1 MAYTLEV
8 RGVSLRFGGVRA
20 LTEVSFGVN
29 DGELFSII
37 GPNGAGKTSIVNC
50 ISGRY
55 KPTEGQLFYRGK
67 DITGLNPN
75 ARPAL
80 GIGRTFQNLA
90 LFHHMS
96 VLDNI
101 MVGRHHLLKNNFI
114 TGSLYWL
121 TGARREEL
129 EHRRKVEEIIDFL
142 DLQSVRK
149 ATAGTLPYGLRKRVE
164 LARAMALEPQLILLD
179 EPMAGMNFEEKEDMA
194 RYIVDLNEEFGMTV
208 MMIEHDMG
216 VVMDISHRVMVLDF
230 GRKIAEGDPASVL
243 ADPHVKRA
251 YLGEEDEVLVDPDDT
266 PRCGERGMMDYAGRA
281 AQADTYPKLLRLNA
295 KEHGGEIALRE
306 KDLGLWR
313 VFTWNDYQ
321 SRVHDFALGM
331 VELGLGRGDV
341 VGIIGD
347 NRPDWVAAEIA
358 THAIGGMSLGLY
370 RDVLDE
376 EAAYLLSYGEARL
389 VFAEDEEQ
397 VDKLLALADRAPNLK
412 HIVYSDPRGMRKY
425 DDPRLMEAEK
435 LAAMGRDRAAR
446 EPGLYDRLVDAT
458 RGEDVAIL
466 CTTSG
471 TTANPKLAM
480 LAAGRV
486 LRHCATY
493 LAFDPKGP
501 DDEYVSVLPL
511 PWIMEQVYALGKG
524 LLCRMKVN
532 FVEEPD
538 TMMHDFREIAPTFV
552 LFAPRVWESIAADV
566 RAGVMDSSPLKQKL
580 YDVGMKAGLSALAQ
594 GKRSMLA
601 DQLLFRALRDRLG
614 FTRLRSAATGG
625 AALGPDT
632 FKFFQAMGVP
642 LRTLYGQTELLG
654 AYTLHPFG
662 KVDPDTTGVPM
673 ADDIEI
679 RVDNPDINGVGEIVV
694 RHPNMYLGYY
704 KNPEASAADMK
715 DGWMHS
721 GDAGYFNDDRQLVVI
736 DRIKDLAETSR
747 GERFS
752 PQYLENKLKFSPY
765 IAETVVLGAGRD
777 ALAAMICI
785 RYSIISKWAEK
796 NRISFTTY
804 TDLSSRPEVY
814 ALLRKEV
821 ESVNATLPPA
831 QRISRFLL
839 LYKELDADDG
849 ELTRTRKVRRSV
861 INEKYATII
870 DAIYSGAN
878 EIPVDTVI
886 RFQDGTT
893 QRIRTTL
900 RVVDLGRDAPMA
912 EAAE

>member
-1 MAYTLEV
+1 
-8 RGVSLRFGGVRA
+8 
-20 LTEVSFGVN
+20 
-29 DGELFSII
+29 
-37 GPNGAGKTSIVNC
+37 
-50 ISGRY
+50 
-55 KPTEGQLFYRGK
+55 
-67 DITGLNPN
+67 
-75 ARPAL
+75 
-80 GIGRTFQNLA
+80 
-90 LFHHMS
+90 
-96 VLDNI
+96 
-101 MVGRHHLLKNNFI
+101 
-114 TGSLYWL
+114 
-121 TGARREEL
+121 
-129 EHRRKVEEIIDFL
+129 
-142 DLQSVRK
+142 
-149 ATAGTLPYGLRKRVE
+149 
-164 LARAMALEPQLILLD
+164 
-179 EPMAGMNFEEKEDMA
+179 
-194 RYIVDLNEEFGMTV
+194 
-208 MMIEHDMG
+208 
-216 VVMDISHRVMVLDF
+216 
-230 GRKIAEGDPASVL
+230 
-243 ADPHVKRA
+243 
-251 YLGEEDEVLVDPDDT
+251 
-266 PRCGERGMMDYAGRA
+266 MMDYAGRA
-281 AQADTYPKLLRLNA
+281 AQADTFPKMLRLNA
-295 KEHGGEIALRE
+295 REHGGEIALRE

-313 VFTWNDYQ
+313 EFSWNDYQ
-321 SRVHDFALGM
+321 TRTHDFALGM
-331 VELGLGRGDV
+331 IELGLGRGDV
-341 VGIIGD
+341 IGIIGD

-358 THAIGGMSLGLY
+358 AHAIGAMSLGLY

-376 EAAYLLSYGEARL
+376 EAAYLLTYGEAKL

-397 VDKLLALADRAPNLK
+397 VDKLLGLADRVPNLK

-425 DDPRLMEAEK
+425 DDPRLMEASK
-435 LAAMGRDRAAR
+435 LVVLGRDRAAR

-458 RGEDVAIL
+458 KGEDVAIL

-480 LAAGRV
+480 LSAGRV

-511 PWIMEQVYALGKG
+511 PWIMEQIYALGKA
-524 LLCRMKVN
+524 LLSRMKVN

-566 RAGVMDSSPLKQKL
+566 RAGVMDASPFKQQL
-580 YDVGMKAGLSALAQ
+580 YELGMKTGLAALAE
-594 GKRSMLA
+594 GKRSVFA

-654 AYTLHPFG
+654 AYTLHPEG
-662 KVDPDTTGVPM
+662 RVDPDTTGVPM

-679 RVDNPDINGVGEIVV
+679 RIDNADVNGVGEIVV
-694 RHPNMYLGYY
+694 RHPNMFHGYY
-704 KNPEASAADMK
+704 KNPEASVADIK

-721 GDAGYFNDDRQLVVI
+721 GDAGYYNDDRQLVVI

-752 PQYLENKLKFSPY
+752 PQFIENKLKFSPY
-765 IAETVVLGAGRD
+765 VAEAVVLGAGRD

-796 NRISFTTY
+796 NRLSFTTY

-814 ALLRKEV
+814 ALLKKEV
-821 ESVNATLPPA
+821 ETVNATLPPA

-849 ELTRTRKVRRSV
+849 ELTRTRKVRRGV
-861 INEKYATII
+861 INEKYADII
-870 DAIYSGAN
+870 DAIYRGKAS
-878 EIPVDTVI
+878 IPVDTVI

-893 QRIRTTL
+893 QRVRTTL
-900 RVVDLGRDAPMA
+900 EVVDLGRAAIA

>member
-1 MAYTLEV
+1 
-8 RGVSLRFGGVRA
+8 
-20 LTEVSFGVN
+20 
-29 DGELFSII
+29 
-37 GPNGAGKTSIVNC
+37 
-50 ISGRY
+50 
-55 KPTEGQLFYRGK
+55 
-67 DITGLNPN
+67 
-75 ARPAL
+75 
-80 GIGRTFQNLA
+80 
-90 LFHHMS
+90 
-96 VLDNI
+96 
-101 MVGRHHLLKNNFI
+101 
-114 TGSLYWL
+114 
-121 TGARREEL
+121 
-129 EHRRKVEEIIDFL
+129 
-142 DLQSVRK
+142 
-149 ATAGTLPYGLRKRVE
+149 
-164 LARAMALEPQLILLD
+164 
-179 EPMAGMNFEEKEDMA
+179 
-194 RYIVDLNEEFGMTV
+194 
-208 MMIEHDMG
+208 
-216 VVMDISHRVMVLDF
+216 
-230 GRKIAEGDPASVL
+230 
-243 ADPHVKRA
+243 
-251 YLGEEDEVLVDPDDT
+251 
-266 PRCGERGMMDYAGRA
+266 MMDYARRV
-281 AQADTYPKLLRLNA
+281 AQADTFPKLLRLNA
-295 KEHGGEIALRE
+295 TEHGGEIALRE

-321 SRVHDFALGM
+321 TRVHDFALGM
-331 VELGLGRGDV
+331 IELGLGRGDV
-341 VGIIGD
+341 IGIIGD

-358 THAIGGMSLGLY
+358 THAVGAMSLGLY

-376 EAAYLLSYGEARL
+376 EAAYLLSYGDAKL

-435 LAAMGRDRAAR
+435 LATMGRDRASR
-446 EPGLYDRLVDAT
+446 EPDIYNRLVDAT
-458 RGEDVAIL
+458 QGEDVAIL

-486 LRHCATY
+486 LKHCAAY

-501 DDEYVSVLPL
+501 NDEYVSVLPL

-524 LLCRMKVN
+524 LVCRMKVN
-532 FVEEPD
+532 FVEEPE

-552 LFAPRVWESIAADV
+552 LFAPRLWESIAADV
-566 RAGVMDSSPLKQKL
+566 RAGVMDSSPLKQRL
-580 YDVGMKAGLSALAQ
+580 FDIGMKTGLSALAQ
-594 GKRSMLA
+594 GKHSMLA

-642 LRTLYGQTELLG
+642 LRTLYGQTEMLG

-673 ADDIEI
+673 AADIEV
-679 RVDNPDINGVGEIVV
+679 RVDNPDVNGVGEIVV

-721 GDAGYFNDDRQLVVI
+721 GDAGYFNADKQLVVI

-765 IAETVVLGAGRD
+765 VAEAVVLGAGRD
-777 ALAAMICI
+777 TLAAMICI

-821 ESVNATLPPA
+821 EGVNAALPPA

-861 INEKYATII
+861 INEKYADII
-870 DAIYSGAN
+870 DAIYGGKSD
-878 EIPVDTVI
+878 IPVDTVI

-900 RVVDLGRDAPMA
+900 RVVDLGGPTPMA

>member
-1 MAYTLEV
+1 MSGSYALEV

-20 LTEVSFGVN
+20 LTDVSFGVN

-55 KPTEGQLFYRGK
+55 RPTEGQLFYRGQ
-67 DITGLNPN
+67 DITALNPN
-75 ARPAL
+75 ARPRL

-230 GRKIAEGDPASVL
+230 GRKIAEGDPAAVL

-251 YLGEEDEVLVDPDDT
+251 YLGEEDEVLVDPDDA
-266 PRCGERGMMDYAGRA
+266 PAARGERGMMDYAGRV

-295 KEHGGEIALRE
+295 REHGGEIALRE
-306 KDLGLWR
+306 KDFGLWR

-321 SRVHDFALGM
+321 ARVHDFALGM

-341 VGIIGD
+341 IGIIGD
-347 NRPDWVAAEIA
+347 NRPDWVSAEIA
-358 THAIGGMSLGLY
+358 THAIGAMSLGLY

-376 EAAYLLSYGEARL
+376 EAAYLLSYGEAKL

-397 VDKLLALADRAPNLK
+397 VDKLLTLAERVPNLK

-425 DDPRLMEAEK
+425 DDPRLMEADK

-471 TTANPKLAM
+471 TTAQSETGDA
-480 LAAGRV
+480 R
-486 LRHCATY
+486 R
-493 LAFDPKGP
+493 
-501 DDEYVSVLPL
+501 
-511 PWIMEQVYALGKG
+511 
-524 LLCRMKVN
+524 
-532 FVEEPD
+532 
-538 TMMHDFREIAPTFV
+538 
-552 LFAPRVWESIAADV
+552 
-566 RAGVMDSSPLKQKL
+566 RAG
-580 YDVGMKAGLSALAQ
+580 AA
-594 GKRSMLA
+594 
-601 DQLLFRALRDRLG
+601 ALRDLS
-614 FTRLRSAATGG
+614 RLRSQGAGRRIRLG
-625 AALGPDT
+625 AAAALDHGTGLRARQRPAVPDEGQLRRTARHHDERFPRDRADLRAVRAAGLGIDRRRRARRRDGFLPA
-632 FKFFQAMGVP
+632 QAKP
-642 LRTLYGQTELLG
+642 LRARHEDRACRRWRAASIRRSRTCCCSARCATASALRGCARRRPAVPRSVPTPSNSSRPW
-654 AYTLHPFG
+654 ACRCARCTARPNCSAPTRCIPFG
-662 KVDPDTTGVPM
+662 QVDPDTTGVPM
-673 ADDIEI
+673 ADNIEI
-679 RVDNPDINGVGEIVV
+679 RIDNPDIHGVGEIVV
-694 RHPNMYLGYY
+694 RHPNMFLGYY

-721 GDAGYFNDDRQLVVI
+721 GDAGYFNDDKQLVVI
-736 DRIKDLAETSR
+736 DRIKDLAETAR

-752 PQYLENKLKFSPY
+752 PQYHREQAEILALYRRDRGARRRPRRAGGDDLHPLLDHLEMGGEEPDLVHHLYRP
-765 IAETVVLGAGRD
+765 R
-777 ALAAMICI
+777 LAARGLRAAAQGGRNRQRHAAAGAAHFPLPAALQGTRRRRRRTDPHPKSPPQRHQREI
-785 RYSIISKWAEK
+785 RRHHRRASMAAS
-796 NRISFTTY
+796 
-804 TDLSSRPEVY
+804 
-814 ALLRKEV
+814 
-821 ESVNATLPPA
+821 ATFPSTP
-831 QRISRFLL
+831 
-839 LYKELDADDG
+839 
-849 ELTRTRKVRRSV
+849 
-861 INEKYATII
+861 
-870 DAIYSGAN
+870 
-878 EIPVDTVI
+878 
-886 RFQDGTT
+886 
-893 QRIRTTL
+893 
-900 RVVDLGRDAPMA
+900 
-912 EAAE
+912 

>member
-1 MAYTLEV
+1 
-8 RGVSLRFGGVRA
+8 
-20 LTEVSFGVN
+20 
-29 DGELFSII
+29 
-37 GPNGAGKTSIVNC
+37 
-50 ISGRY
+50 
-55 KPTEGQLFYRGK
+55 
-67 DITGLNPN
+67 
-75 ARPAL
+75 
-80 GIGRTFQNLA
+80 
-90 LFHHMS
+90 
-96 VLDNI
+96 
-101 MVGRHHLLKNNFI
+101 
-114 TGSLYWL
+114 
-121 TGARREEL
+121 
-129 EHRRKVEEIIDFL
+129 
-142 DLQSVRK
+142 
-149 ATAGTLPYGLRKRVE
+149 
-164 LARAMALEPQLILLD
+164 
-179 EPMAGMNFEEKEDMA
+179 
-194 RYIVDLNEEFGMTV
+194 
-208 MMIEHDMG
+208 MI
-216 VVMDISHRVMVLDF
+216 
-230 GRKIAEGDPASVL
+230 
-243 ADPHVKRA
+243 
-251 YLGEEDEVLVDPDDT
+251 
-266 PRCGERGMMDYAGRA
+266 DYAGRVA
-281 AQADTYPKLLRLNA
+281 KADTFPKLLRLNA
-295 KEHGGEIALRE
+295 REHGGEIALRE

-313 VFTWNDYQ
+313 VFTWTDYQ
-321 SRVHDFALGM
+321 TRVHDFALGM

-358 THAIGGMSLGLY
+358 THAVGAMSLGLY

-376 EAAYLLSYGEARL
+376 EAAYLLSYGDAKL

-425 DDPRLMEAEK
+425 DDSRLMEAGK
-435 LAAMGRDRAAR
+435 LATMGRDRAAR

-458 RGEDVAIL
+458 SGDDVAIL

-480 LAAGRV
+480 LAGGRV
-486 LRHCATY
+486 LKHCATY

-524 LLCRMKVN
+524 LVCRMKVN
-532 FVEEPD
+532 FVEEPE

-552 LFAPRVWESIAADV
+552 LFAPRLWESIAAEV
-566 RAGVMDSSPLKQKL
+566 RANVMDSSPLKQKL
-580 YDVGMKAGLSALAQ
+580 FDIGMKSGLSALAQ
-594 GKRSMLA
+594 GKHSMLA
-601 DQLLFRALRDRLG
+601 NQLLFRALRDRLG

-642 LRTLYGQTELLG
+642 LRTLYGQTEMLG

-673 ADDIEI
+673 AADIEV

-721 GDAGYFNDDRQLVVI
+721 GDAGYFNPDRQLVVI

-777 ALAAMICI
+777 TLAAMICI
-785 RYSIISKWAEK
+785 RFSIISKWAEK
-796 NRISFTTY
+796 KRISFTTY

-814 ALLRKEV
+814 ELLRKEV

-861 INEKYATII
+861 INEKYADII
-870 DAIYSGAN
+870 DAIYSGKRD
-878 EIPVDTVI
+878 IPVDTVI

-900 RVVDLGRDAPMA
+900 RVVDLGHDAPMA

>member
-1 MAYTLEV
+1 
-8 RGVSLRFGGVRA
+8 
-20 LTEVSFGVN
+20 
-29 DGELFSII
+29 
-37 GPNGAGKTSIVNC
+37 
-50 ISGRY
+50 
-55 KPTEGQLFYRGK
+55 
-67 DITGLNPN
+67 
-75 ARPAL
+75 
-80 GIGRTFQNLA
+80 
-90 LFHHMS
+90 
-96 VLDNI
+96 
-101 MVGRHHLLKNNFI
+101 
-114 TGSLYWL
+114 
-121 TGARREEL
+121 
-129 EHRRKVEEIIDFL
+129 
-142 DLQSVRK
+142 
-149 ATAGTLPYGLRKRVE
+149 
-164 LARAMALEPQLILLD
+164 
-179 EPMAGMNFEEKEDMA
+179 
-194 RYIVDLNEEFGMTV
+194 
-208 MMIEHDMG
+208 MI
-216 VVMDISHRVMVLDF
+216 
-230 GRKIAEGDPASVL
+230 
-243 ADPHVKRA
+243 
-251 YLGEEDEVLVDPDDT
+251 
-266 PRCGERGMMDYAGRA
+266 DYAGRV
-281 AQADTYPKLLRLNA
+281 AQADTFPKLLRLNA
-295 KEHGGEIALRE
+295 REHGGEIALRE

-321 SRVHDFALGM
+321 TRVHDLALGM
-331 VELGLGRGDV
+331 FELGLGRGDV
-341 VGIIGD
+341 IGIIGD

-358 THAIGGMSLGLY
+358 THAIGAMSLGLY

-376 EAAYLLSYGEARL
+376 EAAYLLSYGDAKL

-435 LAAMGRDRAAR
+435 LAAIGRDRASR
-446 EPGLYDRLVDAT
+446 EAGLYERLVDAT
-458 RGEDVAIL
+458 GGEDVAIL

-480 LAAGRV
+480 LAGGRV
-486 LRHCATY
+486 LKHCATY
-493 LAFDPKGP
+493 LTFDPKGP

-524 LLCRMKVN
+524 LVCRMKVN
-532 FVEEPD
+532 FVEEPE

-552 LFAPRVWESIAADV
+552 LFAPRLWESIAADV
-566 RAGVMDSSPLKQKL
+566 RAGVMDASPLKQKMF
-580 YDVGMKAGLSALAQ
+580 DVGMKAGLSALAQ
-594 GKRSMLA
+594 GKHSMLA

-632 FKFFQAMGVP
+632 FKFFRAMGVP
-642 LRTLYGQTELLG
+642 LRTLYGQTEMLG
-654 AYTLHPFG
+654 AYTLHPFE

-673 ADDIEI
+673 ADDIEV

-694 RHPNMYLGYY
+694 RHPNMFLGYY
-704 KNPEASAADMK
+704 KNPEASAADIK

-721 GDAGYFNDDRQLVVI
+721 GDAGYFNVDRQLVVI

-777 ALAAMICI
+777 TLAAMICI
-785 RYSIISKWAEK
+785 RFSIISKWAEK
-796 NRISFTTY
+796 KRISFTTY

-814 ALLRKEV
+814 ELLRKEV
-821 ESVNATLPPA
+821 ESVNATLPAA

-861 INEKYATII
+861 INEKYADII
-870 DAIYSGAN
+870 DAIYGGKSD
-878 EIPVDTVI
+878 IPVDTVI

-900 RVVDLGRDAPMA
+900 RVVDLGGPAPMA